1 MKNNDMTLDEEMCV
15 LEGDLCFLMN
25 LQNQQESTVDNF
37 GYPLSNH
44 LSAEIGRLEKIWGQ
58 LHEKCFN
65 ARQ

>member
-1 MKNNDMTLDEEMCV
+1 MTLDEELLV
-15 LEGDLCFLMN
+15 LEGDLVHFMN
-25 LQNQQESTVDNF
+25 LQNQQDSIVDNY
-37 GYPLSNH
+37 GYPVGNH